1 MKKQLLIFGILIILF
16 SVGFSGCI
24 EVRPVSHGEET
35 SDDLSNLGYKR
46 YGFGLNPPEKFC
58 FSHGNIWE
66 SEFWY
71 VNESARGYEVI
82 FELED
87 SSFTKMNVS
96 LTITRLDFLK
106 NNELVPRYV
115 FDNRS
120 LETYASDNMKYWYA
134 PYTNVTYISN
144 TTTTINDMNAYVSV
158 FSGLWNETQMYK
170 QKHVYVEKSGVVF
183 NIIYFAIKSLYDEY
197 IDVVDDSINSFTIQ

>member
-1 MKKQLLIFGILIILF
+1 MKKWLAIVGMVVLF
-16 SVGFSGCI
+16 ISIGLSGCI
-24 EVRPVSHGEET
+24 NEEKEQT
-35 SDDLSNLGYKR
+35 SELSDLGYWQ
-46 YGFGLNPPEKFC
+46 YGFGINPPVEFR
-58 FSHGNIWE
+58 FGHGYMPQE
-66 SEFWY
+66 YWY

-87 SSFTKMNVS
+87 SSWSKMNVS
-96 LTITRLDFLK
+96 LTINRIDFLK

-120 LETYASDNMKYWYA
+120 LETYASDNMKYWYGA
-134 PYTNVTYISN
+134 YTNVTYISN

-158 FSGLWNETQMYK
+158 FSGLWYETQMYK